1 MKSMHFT
8 ARAVGRPHSS
18 ENETKGNALSG
29 CVGGV
34 LEPSCQELVEK
45 PAGVVGAG
53 GE

>member
-29 CVGGV
+29 CVGRV
-34 LEPSCQELVEK
+34 LELVEK